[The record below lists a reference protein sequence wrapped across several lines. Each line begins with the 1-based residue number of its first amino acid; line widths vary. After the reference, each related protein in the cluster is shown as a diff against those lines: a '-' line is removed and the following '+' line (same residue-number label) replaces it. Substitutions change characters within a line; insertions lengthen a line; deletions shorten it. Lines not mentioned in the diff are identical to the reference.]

1 MLLLR
6 HQALIYVFSKTY
18 NVITVRVYAVTPCLF
33 LPANPKWYIYVR
45 GRKNIKWKVFSE
57 IFISTVSSNVFHSD
71 VI

>member
-33 LPANPKWYIYVR
+33 LHANPKWSIYVP
-45 GRKNIKWKVFSE
+45 GRKNIK
-57 IFISTVSSNVFHSD
+57 
-71 VI
+71 